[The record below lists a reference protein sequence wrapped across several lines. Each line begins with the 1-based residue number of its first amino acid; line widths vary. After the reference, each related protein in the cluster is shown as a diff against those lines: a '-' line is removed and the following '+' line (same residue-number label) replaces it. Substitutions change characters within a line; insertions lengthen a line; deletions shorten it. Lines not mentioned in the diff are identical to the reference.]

1 MATSVKERCFLGR
14 KRRQKQWLIPN
25 QLKRTKVQLG
35 VHEVRITFT
44 KPQIVT
50 FLMVSNSFES
60 TYIKWVKTVG
70 KSFCES
76 RTKLPNL

>member
-1 MATSVKERCFLGR
+1 MFFVKNESRYSGEISLVATTVKERCFLGR

-60 TYIKWVKTVG
+60 NMG
-70 KSFCES
+70 
-76 RTKLPNL
+76 